1 MSKLPEGITAI
12 RAVTYNVASIVEMI
26 VDASAGD
33 IKAED
38 VTIEEIMGIVEDYAT
53 EDLESSVI
61 RIVYRDENG
70 EEL

>member
-1 MSKLPEGITAI
+1 MNKLPEGVTAI
-12 RAVTYNVASIVEMI
+12 RAVTYNVANIVEMI

-38 VTIEEIMGIVEDYAT
+38 VTLEEIMDIVADYAT
-53 EDLESSVI
+53 EDLESSAI